1 MELVLAK
8 NKNHVAHQGSTLH
21 SFSFRKY
28 TRRLHLWLGLSLGV
42 LLTIICLSG
51 AMLVFYVEIDT
62 WLHPELERSQLA
74 TDSSWDSALHTLNN
88 TYPDKKGPWRIEV
101 SDSKRAMSARYYNP
115 VETRS
120 EGFAPLMV
128 WLSNDGLSVLR
139 EDYWGHYL
147 VTWLY
152 NLHYTLLFGEI
163 GTIVIGYIGLATLLL
178 LVSGLV
184 SWWPKQG
191 QWHRALKFKRRRSRI
206 GLLYDWHKILGL
218 ASVIPLLLLVATGVM
233 LSLPQETNKLLG
245 LVFSP
250 VQTTSKLSGVV
261 NTTIQH
267 TVPISAAITAARQA
281 KVAKN
286 GADLLQSHLAWIQT
300 PDNSLSAQQF
310 YTFRFQIPEDPSHRF
325 PNTFVHVDAHSG
337 QIINIFSAWKHGPAN
352 SIKGWLHALHNGSV
366 GGLALRV
373 LWVICGLI
381 VFALFTLGF
390 TRWRLRTGKNAP
402 PALKI

>member
-1 MELVLAK
+1 MSL
-8 NKNHVAHQGSTLH
+8 
-21 SFSFRKY
+21 RKY

-51 AMLVFYVEIDT
+51 TMLVFYVEIDT

-88 TYPDKKGPWRIEV
+88 SYPDKKGPWRIEV
-101 SDSKRAMSARYYNP
+101 SGSKRAMSARYYNP
-115 VETRS
+115 IETRS

-128 WLSNDGLSVLR
+128 WLTNDGLSVLR

-147 VTWLY
+147 ATWLY
-152 NLHYTLLFGEI
+152 NLHYTLLFGET
-163 GTIVIGYIGLATLLL
+163 GTFVIGYIGLAALFL

-191 QWHRALKFKRRRSRI
+191 QWPMAFKFKRRRTRI

-218 ASVIPLLLLVATGVM
+218 ASIVPLFLLVATGVM
-233 LSLPQETNKLLG
+233 LSLPQKTNKVLELL
-245 LVFSP
+245 FSP
-250 VQTTSKLSGVV
+250 VQTPSKLSGVAS
-261 NTTIQH
+261 TKIQH
-267 TVPISAAITAARQA
+267 TVPISDAITAARQA
-281 KVAKN
+281 KVAEN
-286 GADLLQSHLAWIQT
+286 GANLQQSRLAWIQT
-300 PDNSLSAQQF
+300 PDNNLSAQRF

-325 PNTFVHVDAHSG
+325 PNTFVYVDADSG

-352 SIKGWLHALHNGSV
+352 NIKGWLHTLHNGSV
-366 GGLALRV
+366 GGMALRI

-381 VFALFTLGF
+381 VLALFCLGF
-390 TRWRLRTGKNAP
+390 TRWRLRTGKKTP
-402 PALKI
+402 PALKM